1 MNSHYSDFGFCV
13 LALSR
18 WRTSP
23 VFQNLRMA
31 WFVLINSL
39 ITSIH
44 LSCTG
49 LFILR
54 IFEGSIYLFLF
65 HNALL
70 FINREAATD
79 SLQVAFPV
87 AVKRGCLN

>member
-1 MNSHYSDFGFCV
+1 MEPSKILRINN
-13 LALSR
+13 
-18 WRTSP
+18 P
-23 VFQNLRMA
+23 VHDKWIEVMREFISTNQA
-31 WFVLINSL
+31 
-39 ITSIH
+39 IH
-44 LSCTG
+44 G

-70 FINREAATD
+70 LINREAATD